1 MKNNFKKMKLVIIKM
16 SNAVNAL
23 NSRLVMAEDRISEI

>member
-1 MKNNFKKMKLVIIKM
+1 MKHVIIEM